1 MLKNKFIDFLR
12 ELAKIYILFGKTIR
26 ASFQTPFEIK
36 NIINQ
41 MVEIGANSLPVTSL
55 TAFFVG
61 MVLSLQAGYSSMYVF
76 NEPLYVGT
84 IVVFSL
90 VKELGPVLTAVVV
103 TGRIGA
109 AITAEIGTMKVTE
122 QIDALYTLG
131 TNPVKYLAVPRF
143 VACVTMVPILTIFS
157 NFLGV
162 VGGFVIA
169 SLKLGIPSTVYWA
182 DTFDYLRMGDFF
194 HGLIKS
200 GFFAMLIA
208 IISIHKGFECSG
220 GAEGVGKSTTSAVV
234 TVLVLLLI
242 SDYFLSSLLVVLGLG

>member
-1 MLKNKFIDFLR
+1 M
-12 ELAKIYILFGKTIR
+12 
-26 ASFQTPFEIK
+26 
-36 NIINQ
+36 
-41 MVEIGANSLPVTSL
+41 
-55 TAFFVG
+55 
-61 MVLSLQAGYSSMYVF
+61 
-76 NEPLYVGT
+76 
-84 IVVFSL
+84 
-90 VKELGPVLTAVVV
+90 
-103 TGRIGA
+103 
-109 AITAEIGTMKVTE
+109 
-122 QIDALYTLG
+122 
-131 TNPVKYLAVPRF
+131 
-143 VACVTMVPILTIFS
+143 
-157 NFLGV
+157 GV
-162 VGGFVIA
+162 VGGFVIS